1 MSKKIITNHLIRAKK
16 DISVMIDMLNND
28 SNCIDVIM
36 KSKEAQL
43 EIESAKRIIIDSYLE
58 KCAKDWIHNN
68 KQENID
74 ELIKV
79 FNYR

>member
-1 MSKKIITNHLIRAKK
+1 MNKTLVANHLKRAEKN
-16 DISVMIDMLNND
+16 ISTMIDMLNNND
-28 SNCIDVIM
+28 NCIYVLM

-43 EIESAKRIIIDSYLE
+43 EIGSARRIIIDGYLE
-58 KCAKDWIHNN
+58 KCASEWIRNN
-68 KQENID
+68 KQKNID